1 MSTSHGHHHG
11 HHHDHDHGHDHD
23 HDHDH
28 AHDHAHPHSPPA
40 PDDDDHYDRYEVLLQ
55 TAIRELLDEKGI
67 ITAEELHRQIDYQD
81 SLTPA
86 IGGKIVAKAW
96 VDAEF
101 KKKLL
106 AEPLKTINTFFELD
120 ITTPLDL
127 VVLENTPKVHN
138 VVVCTLCSCYP
149 RMLLGIPPAWYKSI
163 DYRSRVVVEPRK
175 VLAEFGTHLPDDV
188 EVRVSDSTAD
198 LRFLVLP
205 NRPAGTEGM
214 SEAELA
220 ELVTRD
226 SMIGTSLPLSAKA

>member
-1 MSTSHGHHHG
+1 MSGAHHHDHHDH
-11 HHHDHDHGHDHD
+11 HHHDHDKPHS
-23 HDHDH
+23 
-28 AHDHAHPHSPPA
+28 HPHSPPA
-40 PDDDDHYDRYEVLLQ
+40 PDDDDGYDRYEVLLQ

-67 ITAEELHRQIDYQD
+67 ISAAELHRQIDYQD

-96 VDAEF
+96 TEPEF

-106 AEPLKTINTFFELD
+106 ADPLKAINESFELD

-127 VVLENTPKVHN
+127 VVLENTQKVHN

-149 RMLLGIPPAWYKSI
+149 RMLLGIPPAWYKSL

-175 VLAEFGTHLPDDV
+175 VLAEFGTVLAEEV

-214 SEAELA
+214 TQAQLA
-220 ELVTRD
+220 ELVSRD
-226 SMIGTSLPLSAKA
+226 SMIGTAVVSAPSK

>member
-1 MSTSHGHHHG
+1 MSKSNGHHH
-11 HHHDHDHGHDHD
+11 HDHD

-28 AHDHAHPHSPPA
+28 AHPHSA
-40 PDDDDHYDRYEVLLQ
+40 PDDDDGYDRYEVLLQ

-67 ITAEELHRQIDYQD
+67 ITADELHRQIDYQD

-96 VDAEF
+96 VDPEF

-106 AEPLKTINTFFELD
+106 ADPLKTINESFKLD

-127 VVLENTPKVHN
+127 VVLENTPSVHN

-175 VLAEFGTHLPDDV
+175 VLAEFGTHMPDDV
-188 EVRVSDSTAD
+188 ELRVSDSTAD

-205 NRPAGTEGM
+205 YQPAGTESL

-226 SMIGTSLPLSAKA
+226 SMIGTSLPLSANQT

>member
-1 MSTSHGHHHG
+1 MSGAHH
-11 HHHDHDHGHDHD
+11 HDHD

-28 AHDHAHPHSPPA
+28 DKPHSHPHSPPA
-40 PDDDDHYDRYEVLLQ
+40 PDDDDGYDRYEVLLQ

-67 ITAEELHRQIDYQD
+67 ISAAELHRQIDYQD

-96 VDAEF
+96 TEPEF

-106 AEPLKTINTFFELD
+106 ADPLKAINESFELD

-127 VVLENTPKVHN
+127 VVLENTQKVHN

-149 RMLLGIPPAWYKSI
+149 RMLLGIPPAWYKSL

-175 VLAEFGTHLPDDV
+175 VLAEFGTVLAEEV

-214 SEAELA
+214 TQAQLA
-220 ELVTRD
+220 ELVSRD
-226 SMIGTSLPLSAKA
+226 SMIGTAVVSAPGK

>member
-1 MSTSHGHHHG
+1 MSTSHGTHH
-11 HHHDHDHGHDHD
+11 HDHD

-28 AHDHAHPHSPPA
+28 DHGDHGHPHAPPA

-55 TAIRELLDEKGI
+55 TAIRQLLDEKGI
-67 ITAEELHRQIDYQD
+67 ITADELHRQIDYQD

-96 VDAEF
+96 MDPEF
-101 KKKLL
+101 KKKLI
-106 AEPLKTINTFFELD
+106 ADPLKTINASFELD

-127 VVLENTPKVHN
+127 VVLENTPQVHN

-175 VLAEFGTHLPDDV
+175 VLAEFGTHLDDDV

-205 NRPAGTEGM
+205 NRPAGTEKM
-214 SEAELA
+214 SETELA

-226 SMIGTSLPLSAKA
+226 SMIGTALALNPKA

>member
-1 MSTSHGHHHG
+1 MSKSNGHHH
-11 HHHDHDHGHDHD
+11 HDHD

-28 AHDHAHPHSPPA
+28 AHPHSA
-40 PDDDDHYDRYEVLLQ
+40 PDDDDGYDRYEVLLQ

-67 ITAEELHRQIDYQD
+67 ITADELHRQIDYQD

-96 VDAEF
+96 VDPEF

-106 AEPLKTINTFFELD
+106 ADPLKTINESFKLD

-127 VVLENTPKVHN
+127 VVLENTPSVHN

-175 VLAEFGTHLPDDV
+175 VLAEFGTHIPDDV
-188 EVRVSDSTAD
+188 ELRVSDSTAD

-205 NRPAGTEGM
+205 YQPAGTESL

-226 SMIGTSLPLSAKA
+226 SMIGTSLPLSAKQT

>member
-1 MSTSHGHHHG
+1 MSSSHSHHH
-11 HHHDHDHGHDHD
+11 HDHD

-28 AHDHAHPHSPPA
+28 DHGHPHSPPA
-40 PDDDDHYDRYEVLLQ
+40 PDDDDGYDRYEVLLQ

-67 ITAEELHRQIDYQD
+67 ITADELHRQIDYQD

-96 VDAEF
+96 VDPEF
-101 KKKLL
+101 KKNLL
-106 AEPLKTINTFFELD
+106 ADPLKAINASFELD

-127 VVLENTPKVHN
+127 VVLENTPTVHN

-163 DYRSRVVVEPRK
+163 DYRARVVVEPRK
-175 VLAEFGTHLPDDV
+175 VLAEFGTHLPDDI

-205 NRPAGTEGM
+205 YQPAGTESL

-226 SMIGTSLPLSAKA
+226 SMIGTSLPLSAKPDLTRI

>member
-1 MSTSHGHHHG
+1 
-11 HHHDHDHGHDHD
+11 
-23 HDHDH
+23 
-28 AHDHAHPHSPPA
+28 
-40 PDDDDHYDRYEVLLQ
+40 LQ

-67 ITAEELHRQIDYQD
+67 ISAAELHRQIDYQD

-96 VDAEF
+96 TEPEF

-106 AEPLKTINTFFELD
+106 ADPLKAINESFELD

-127 VVLENTPKVHN
+127 VVLENTQKVHN

-149 RMLLGIPPAWYKSI
+149 RMLLGIPPAWYKSL

-175 VLAEFGTHLPDDV
+175 VLAEFGTVLAEEV

-214 SEAELA
+214 TQAQLA
-220 ELVTRD
+220 ELVSRD
-226 SMIGTSLPLSAKA
+226 SMIGTAVVSAPSK

>member
-1 MSTSHGHHHG
+1 MTKSHGHHH
-11 HHHDHDHGHDHD
+11 HDHD
-23 HDHDH
+23 HDHD
-28 AHDHAHPHSPPA
+28 HDHAHPHSPPA
-40 PDDDDHYDRYEVLLQ
+40 PDDDDGYDRYEVLLQ

-67 ITAEELHRQIDYQD
+67 ITADELHRQIDYQD

-96 VDAEF
+96 VDPEF

-106 AEPLKTINTFFELD
+106 ADPLEAINASFELD

-127 VVLENTPKVHN
+127 VVLENTPSVHN

-163 DYRSRVVVEPRK
+163 DYRSRVVIEPRK
-175 VLAEFGTHLPDDV
+175 VLAEFGTHIPDEV

-205 NRPAGTEGM
+205 YRPAGTEDM

-220 ELVTRD
+220 ALVTRD
-226 SMIGTSLPLSAKA
+226 SMIGTSLALNAHSALKSSSK

>member
-1 MSTSHGHHHG
+1 MSKSHGH
-11 HHHDHDHGHDHD
+11 HHHDHDHD
-23 HDHDH
+23 
-28 AHDHAHPHSPPA
+28 HDHAHPHSPPA
-40 PDDDDHYDRYEVLLQ
+40 PDDDDGYDRYEVLLQ

-67 ITAEELHRQIDYQD
+67 ITADELHRQIDYQD

-96 VDAEF
+96 VDPEF
-101 KKKLL
+101 KKNLL
-106 AEPLKTINTFFELD
+106 ADPLKAINASFELD

-127 VVLENTPKVHN
+127 VVLENTPTVHN
-138 VVVCTLCSCYP
+138 VVVCTLCYCYP

-175 VLAEFGTHLPDDV
+175 VLAEFGTHIPDDI

-205 NRPAGTEGM
+205 YQPAGTESL

-226 SMIGTSLPLSAKA
+226 SMIGTSLPLSAKPDLTRI

>member
-1 MSTSHGHHHG
+1 MTKSHGHHH
-11 HHHDHDHGHDHD
+11 HDHD
-23 HDHDH
+23 HDHD
-28 AHDHAHPHSPPA
+28 HDHAHPHSPPA
-40 PDDDDHYDRYEVLLQ
+40 PDDDDGYDRYEVLLQ

-67 ITAEELHRQIDYQD
+67 ITADELHRQIDYQD

-96 VDAEF
+96 VDPAF
-101 KKKLL
+101 KKSLL
-106 AEPLKTINTFFELD
+106 ADPLKTINASFELD

-127 VVLENTPKVHN
+127 VVLENTPTVHN

-163 DYRSRVVVEPRK
+163 DYRSRVVIEPRK

-205 NRPAGTEGM
+205 YRPAGTEGM
-214 SEAELA
+214 TEAELA

-226 SMIGTSLPLSAKA
+226 SMIGTSLPLDKTATLNTHQ

>member
-1 MSTSHGHHHG
+1 MTKSHGHHH
-11 HHHDHDHGHDHD
+11 HDHAHDHD
-23 HDHDH
+23 HDHD
-28 AHDHAHPHSPPA
+28 HDHAHPHSPPA
-40 PDDDDHYDRYEVLLQ
+40 PDDDDGYDRYEVLLQ

-67 ITAEELHRQIDYQD
+67 ITTDELHRQINYQD

-96 VDAEF
+96 VDPEF

-106 AEPLKTINTFFELD
+106 ADPLETINASFELD

-127 VVLENTPKVHN
+127 VVLENTPTVHN

-175 VLAEFGTHLPDDV
+175 VLAEFGTHIPEEV

-205 NRPAGTEGM
+205 SRPAGTEGM

-220 ELVTRD
+220 ALVTRD
-226 SMIGTSLPLSAKA
+226 SMIGTSLPLTAHSALKSSS

>member
-1 MSTSHGHHHG
+1 MSTSHGHHP
-11 HHHDHDHGHDHD
+11 HDHSHDHD
-23 HDHDH
+23 HDHG
-28 AHDHAHPHSPPA
+28 DHAHPHSPPA

-67 ITAEELHRQIDYQD
+67 ITADELHRQIDYQD

-96 VDAEF
+96 VDPEF
-101 KKKLL
+101 KKKLI
-106 AEPLKTINTFFELD
+106 ADPLKTINQSFELD

-127 VVLENTPKVHN
+127 VVLENTPNIHN

-149 RMLLGIPPAWYKSI
+149 RMLLGIPPAWYKSL
-163 DYRSRVVVEPRK
+163 DYRSRIVVEPRK
-175 VLAEFGTHLPDDV
+175 VLAEFGTHVSDDV

-205 NRPAGTEGM
+205 NRPAGTETL
-214 SEAELA
+214 SEEDLA
-220 ELVTRD
+220 ALVTRD
-226 SMIGTSLPLSAKA
+226 SMIGTALALSPKS

>member
-1 MSTSHGHHHG
+1 MSTSHGHHH
-11 HHHDHDHGHDHD
+11 DHNHDHD
-23 HDHDH
+23 HDHD
-28 AHDHAHPHSPPA
+28 HDHAHPHSPPA
-40 PDDDDHYDRYEVLLQ
+40 PDDDDNYDRYEVLLQ

-67 ITAEELHRQIDYQD
+67 ITADELHRQIDYQD

-96 VDAEF
+96 VDPEF
-101 KKKLL
+101 KKNLL
-106 AEPLKTINTFFELD
+106 AEPLKTINASFELD

-205 NRPAGTEGM
+205 YRPAGTEGM

-226 SMIGTSLPLSAKA
+226 SMIGTSLPLGAKNP

>member
-1 MSTSHGHHHG
+1 MSGSHH
-11 HHHDHDHGHDHD
+11 HDHD

-28 AHDHAHPHSPPA
+28 HHHDHGKPHGHPHSPPA
-40 PDDDDHYDRYEVLLQ
+40 PDDDDGYDRYEVLLQ

-67 ITAEELHRQIDYQD
+67 ISAEELHRQIDYQD

-96 VDAEF
+96 TEPDF
-101 KKKLL
+101 KTKLL
-106 AEPLKTINTFFELD
+106 ADPLRAINESFELD

-127 VVLENTPKVHN
+127 VVLENTPTVHN

-149 RMLLGIPPAWYKSI
+149 RMLLGIPPAWYKSL
-163 DYRSRVVVEPRK
+163 DYRSRVVIEPRK
-175 VLAEFGTHLPDDV
+175 VLAEFGTVLPDDV

-214 SEAELA
+214 TQAQLA
-220 ELVTRD
+220 ELVSRD
-226 SMIGTSLPLSAKA
+226 SMIGTAIVSAPSK

>member
-1 MSTSHGHHHG
+1 MTKSHGQ
-11 HHHDHDHGHDHD
+11 HHHDHAHDHD
-23 HDHDH
+23 HD
-28 AHDHAHPHSPPA
+28 HDHAHPHSPPA
-40 PDDDDHYDRYEVLLQ
+40 PDDDDGYDRYEVLLQ

-67 ITAEELHRQIDYQD
+67 ISADELHRQIDYQD

-96 VDAEF
+96 VDPEF
-101 KKKLL
+101 KRKLL
-106 AEPLKTINTFFELD
+106 ADPLETINASFALD

-127 VVLENTPKVHN
+127 VVLENTPTVHN

-163 DYRSRVVVEPRK
+163 DYRSRVVIEPRK
-175 VLAEFGTHLPDDV
+175 VLAEFGTHLPDEV

-205 NRPAGTEGM
+205 YRPAGTEGL

-220 ELVTRD
+220 ALVTRD
-226 SMIGTSLPLSAKA
+226 SMIGTSLPLTTKP

>member
-1 MSTSHGHHHG
+1 MSTSHGHHP
-11 HHHDHDHGHDHD
+11 HDHSHGHDHD
-23 HDHDH
+23 HDHG
-28 AHDHAHPHSPPA
+28 DHAHPHSPPA

-67 ITAEELHRQIDYQD
+67 ITADELHRQIDYQD

-96 VDAEF
+96 VDPEF
-101 KKKLL
+101 KKKLI
-106 AEPLKTINTFFELD
+106 ADPLKTINQSFELD

-127 VVLENTPKVHN
+127 VVLENTPTVHN

-149 RMLLGIPPAWYKSI
+149 RMLLGIPPAWYKSL
-163 DYRSRVVVEPRK
+163 DYRSRIVVEPRK
-175 VLAEFGTHLPDDV
+175 VLAEFGTHVSDDV

-205 NRPAGTEGM
+205 NRPAGTETL
-214 SEAELA
+214 SEEDLA
-220 ELVTRD
+220 ALVTRD
-226 SMIGTSLPLSAKA
+226 SMIGTALALNPKS

>member
-1 MSTSHGHHHG
+1 MSSSHSHHH
-11 HHHDHDHGHDHD
+11 HDHD

-28 AHDHAHPHSPPA
+28 DHGHPHSPPA
-40 PDDDDHYDRYEVLLQ
+40 PDDDDGYDRYEVLLQ

-67 ITAEELHRQIDYQD
+67 ITADELHRQIDYQD

-96 VDAEF
+96 VDPEF
-101 KKKLL
+101 KKNLL
-106 AEPLKTINTFFELD
+106 ADPLKAINASFELD

-127 VVLENTPKVHN
+127 VVLENTPTVHN

-163 DYRSRVVVEPRK
+163 DYRARVVVEPRK
-175 VLAEFGTHLPDDV
+175 VLAEFGTHLPDDI

-205 NRPAGTEGM
+205 YQPAGTESL

-226 SMIGTSLPLSAKA
+226 SMIGTSLPLSAKPELTRI

>member
-1 MSTSHGHHHG
+1 MSTSHGHH
-11 HHHDHDHGHDHD
+11 HDHD

-28 AHDHAHPHSPPA
+28 AHPHAHPHSPPA

-67 ITAEELHRQIDYQD
+67 ITADELHRQIDYQD

-96 VDAEF
+96 VDPEF
-101 KKKLL
+101 KKNLL
-106 AEPLKTINTFFELD
+106 DDPLKTINASFELD

-163 DYRSRVVVEPRK
+163 DYRSRIVVEPRK
-175 VLAEFGTHLPDDV
+175 VLAEFGTHIPDDV

-205 NRPAGTEGM
+205 YQPAGTEGL

-226 SMIGTSLPLSAKA
+226 SMIGTSLPLSAPSAASGA

>member
-1 MSTSHGHHHG
+1 MSKSNGHHH
-11 HHHDHDHGHDHD
+11 HDHD

-28 AHDHAHPHSPPA
+28 AHPHSA
-40 PDDDDHYDRYEVLLQ
+40 PDDDDGYDRYEVLLQ

-67 ITAEELHRQIDYQD
+67 ITADELHRQIDYQD

-96 VDAEF
+96 VDPEF

-106 AEPLKTINTFFELD
+106 ADPLKTINESFKLD

-127 VVLENTPKVHN
+127 VVLENTPSVHN

-175 VLAEFGTHLPDDV
+175 VLAEFGTHIPDDV
-188 EVRVSDSTAD
+188 ELRVSDSTAD

-205 NRPAGTEGM
+205 YQPAGTESL

-226 SMIGTSLPLSAKA
+226 SMIGTSLPLSANQT